1 MIVFLD
7 TNVIIDFY
15 AKREEFF
22 RPSAILMDLAYQGKI
37 SIAVSAI
44 TFVNAFFLLR
54 KFYDASLLYEKM
66 KQLHALCV
74 TTPIDA
80 SMIATCLQQKNRD
93 FEDAIQVE
101 SAKSIGTDVIITR
114 NLKDFQHVDIQVMTP
129 IMFLETYLT

>member
-1 MIVFLD
+1 
-7 TNVIIDFY
+7 
-15 AKREEFF
+15 
-22 RPSAILMDLAYQGKI
+22 MDLAYQGKI

-66 KQLHALCV
+66 KQLHDLCV
-74 TTPIDA
+74 TTPIGA

-114 NLKDFQHVDIQVMTP
+114 NLKDFQHVDMRVMTP
-129 IMFLETYLT
+129 IIFLETYLT

>member
-37 SIAVSAI
+37 SIAVFAI

-66 KQLHALCV
+66 K
-74 TTPIDA
+74 
-80 SMIATCLQQKNRD
+80 
-93 FEDAIQVE
+93 
-101 SAKSIGTDVIITR
+101 
-114 NLKDFQHVDIQVMTP
+114 
-129 IMFLETYLT
+129 